1 MGRITDAIERIVS
14 TLKSGFGMTFEKFS
28 ELFIGF
34 GKVYA
39 ATTLFLLA
47 GWTATILAAY
57 VPSLVSGVLAIL
69 GILLVILVIVIA
81 GGIAM
86 SSNTL
91 VDNVA
96 NNKKFKLIETI
107 KNDWMRNSVYVVAM
121 GLLGIIVSIPII
133 IGQFVDGI
141 AGLFFFAIGLLVY
154 LVWIFITQFAY
165 WEYVIGR
172 KGIIESIKSSYSAVM
187 DNLAFV
193 FGLDIIVGILMMM
206 VAVIFYI
213 IILIVTTLML
223 IVVFM
228 GGATTPPGANPSDL
242 LPLLGTGIIA
252 TALVFA
258 VLALMMSVVME
269 TLFKPVHYY
278 TWKGAT
284 RKK

>member
-1 MGRITDAIERIVS
+1 MGVIKRIGL
-14 TLKSGFGMTFEKFS
+14 TLKSGFGMTVEKFS

-39 ATTLFLLA
+39 ATILFLLA
-47 GWTATILAAY
+47 GWTAAIIAGY
-57 VPSLVSGVLAIL
+57 VPSLVSGVLALL
-69 GILLVILVIVIA
+69 GILLLILVIIIA

-107 KNDWMRNSVYVVAM
+107 KNDWVRNSVYLVAM

-133 IGQFVDGI
+133 IGQFVEGI

-187 DNLAFV
+187 NNLAFV
-193 FGLDIIVGILMMM
+193 FGLDIIVGILMMIVM
-206 VAVIFYI
+206 VIFYI
-213 IILIVTTLML
+213 IIVIVMTLML

-228 GGATTPPGANPSDL
+228 GGATTPPGAKPSDL
-242 LPLLGTGIIA
+242 LLLLEPGIIA
-252 TALVFA
+252 TVIVFA

-269 TLFKPVHYY
+269 ILFKPIYYY
-278 TWKGAT
+278 TWKEAT